1 MMRKITVT
9 RRCGA
14 VPEYHISTR
23 LVGMDMDTFVMSPP
37 WTAHAGRALA
47 SAETLEHGHRR
58 HGDVA
63 PQWVG

>member
-1 MMRKITVT
+1 VT

-37 WTAHAGRALA
+37 WKTLARGR
-47 SAETLEHGHRR
+47 RVQQKR
-58 HGDVA
+58 
-63 PQWVG
+63 